1 MLLHPIIRG
10 FPICWACMALSRPF
24 EEESNTFYASLL
36 QVVDVVMPLALCRQ
50 VLSQA
55 LSTETQA
62 ACDDCPPPPP
72 PQSVCS
78 HSASASSRER
88 DV

>member
-1 MLLHPIIRG
+1 
-10 FPICWACMALSRPF
+10 MALSRPF

-62 ACDDCPPPPP
+62 ACDDCPPPPSL
-72 PQSVCS
+72 SV
-78 HSASASSRER
+78 HTVLVLVHVKEMSRSCER
-88 DV
+88 AG